1 MIKAACPT
9 CGQIKEGQDLKEWP
23 EFPFC
28 SRRCKLIDLGRW
40 FDESYAIQAEDGED
54 SPYPDKLDIP

>member
-1 MIKAACPT
+1 MQ
-9 CGQIKEGQDLKEWP
+9 GQGLKEWP

-40 FDESYAIQAEDGED
+40 LKEAYAIQAEETED
-54 SPYPDKLDIP
+54 SPYPGRRDIP